1 MKHCPTRRRTGSPIN
16 AAPGDP
22 HPLGNKKGRA
32 EMSDHKKPITKVRV
46 TLFVILLAIIVAGA
60 VTGYKYYRVNRW
72 ITVQDS
78 PEDWVA
84 VEGQLAGKNS
94 APCPQMILKQGK
106 AKFLPDTTG
115 KREKLLGY
123 KLAVAVEMGKTE
135 RDVSKYIP
143 YLYQARFRFTLV
155 DKDGFPLQVVESPKD
170 YEIFEIS
177 KSRSY
182 QNVCTT
188 PIGDSTAERTNSVY
202 VTYVLSATGPHP

>member
-1 MKHCPTRRRTGSPIN
+1 MIDG
-16 AAPGDP
+16 
-22 HPLGNKKGRA
+22 KKR
-32 EMSDHKKPITKVRV
+32 ITKAE
-46 TLFVILLAIIVAGA
+46 VIPSVLLLAIIVAA
-60 VTGYKYYRVNRW
+60 AITGYRYYRANRW

-84 VEGQLAGKNS
+84 VDGELAQKNS

-106 AKFLPDTTG
+106 AKFLPDTAG
-115 KREKLLGY
+115 KSEKLLGY
-123 KLAVAVEMGKTE
+123 KLTVAAEMGKTE

-155 DKDGFPLQVVESPKD
+155 DKDGFPLQVVEGPKD

-188 PIGDSTAERTNSVY
+188 PIGDSTAERTKSVC
-202 VTYVLSATGPHP
+202 VTYVLSATGPRP

>member
-1 MKHCPTRRRTGSPIN
+1 
-16 AAPGDP
+16 
-22 HPLGNKKGRA
+22 
-32 EMSDHKKPITKVRV
+32 MSDDKKRITKVRV
-46 TLFVILLAIIVAGA
+46 ILSVILLAIIIAAA
-60 VTGYKYYRVNRW
+60 VTGYRYYRANRW

-78 PEDWVA
+78 LEDWVA
-84 VEGQLAGKNS
+84 VEGQLAEKNS
-94 APCPQMILKQGK
+94 APCPQMILNQGR

-115 KREKLLGY
+115 KSEKFLGY
-123 KLAVAVEMGKTE
+123 KLAVAAEMSKTE
-135 RDVSKYIP
+135 RDVSKYVP

-155 DKDGFPLQVVESPKD
+155 DKDGFPLQVVEGPKD

-188 PIGDSTAERTNSVY
+188 PILNSTAERTNSIY